1 MDEKQTMTVKEA
13 AGLLG
18 VHPQTVRY
26 MIEKKLVPWGTA
38 VRMKRT
44 VFIIYRERFE
54 TETGIRTERST
65 K

>member
-1 MDEKQTMTVKEA
+1 MSATMTVKEA
-13 AGLLG
+13 ARLLG

-26 MIEKKLVPWGTA
+26 MLERKLVTWGTA
-38 VRMKRT
+38 VKMKRT

-54 TETGIRTERST
+54 NETGIKTERGT